1 MDELKTIKF
10 MISLY
15 CKKNHTADESHLLG
29 GESMCGECQGLFEYA
44 TKRIGHCPHKETKT
58 FCSVCKTHCYAP
70 QMREKMREVMK
81 FSGPR
86 MMLYR
91 PNLAISH
98 IVCTVKS
105 KLAK

>member
-1 MDELKTIKF
+1 MDELKTITF

-15 CKKNHTADESHLLG
+15 CKKNHG
-29 GESMCGECQGLFEYA
+29 GTTLCDDCKALVAYA
-44 TKRIGHCPHKETKT
+44 SQRIERCPHKETKT

-70 QMREKMREVMK
+70 QMREQMRTVMK

-91 PNLAISH
+91 PNLAVAH
-98 IVCTVKS
+98 IFCTVKH

>member
-15 CKKNHTADESHLLG
+15 CKKNHRFEMSHCIDK
-29 GESMCGECQGLFEYA
+29 ESMCGDCMGLFNYA
-44 TKRIGHCPHKETKT
+44 SQRIERCPHKETKT

-70 QMREKMREVMK
+70 PMREKMREIMK